1 MILTWHRPDEPG
13 VVYVKATVDGIF
25 ERVMPEWISVLLDD
39 PFEDWRRC
47 KPCGLH
53 LLPEDQVRVIG
64 YQATLCFHCAMTALN
79 LEALGANVR
88 TDVSLELLSRL
99 RDGQVYD
106 EAGRFVLADGRVE
119 RQ

>member
-1 MILTWHRPDEPG
+1 MILTWHRPHEPG
-13 VVYVKATVDGIF
+13 VVYVEATVDGIF
-25 ERVMPEWISVLLDD
+25 ERVMPEWVPVLLDD

-47 KPCGLH
+47 KPCGLQ
-53 LLPEDQVRVIG
+53 LLPEDQVRVLG

-79 LEALGANVR
+79 LETLGPNVR

-106 EAGRFVLADGRVE
+106 EAGRFVLVDGRVE

>member
-1 MILTWHRPDEPG
+1 MILRWHRPDEPG

-25 ERVMPEWISVLLDD
+25 ERVMPEWIPVLLDD

-79 LEALGANVR
+79 LEALGPNVR

-106 EAGRFVLADGRVE
+106 EAGRFVLTDGRVE

>member
-1 MILTWHRPDEPG
+1 MGPR
-13 VVYVKATVDGIF
+13 
-25 ERVMPEWISVLLDD
+25 LLDD

-47 KPCGLH
+47 KPCGLP
-53 LLPEDQVRVIG
+53 LLPEDQVRVLG
-64 YQATLCFHCAMTALN
+64 YQATLRLHCAMTALN
-79 LEALGANVR
+79 REALGPNVR

-106 EAGRFVLADGRVE
+106 AAGRFVLADGRVE

>member
-1 MILTWHRPDEPG
+1 MILRWHRPHEPG

-25 ERVMPEWISVLLDD
+25 ERVIPEWVPVLLDD

-47 KPCGLH
+47 KPCGLP
-53 LLPEDQVRVIG
+53 LLPEDQVRVLG
-64 YQATLCFHCAMTALN
+64 YQATLRFHCAMTALN

-88 TDVSLELLSRL
+88 IDVCLELLSRL

-106 EAGRFVLADGRVE
+106 EAGRFVLTDGRVE

>member
-13 VVYVKATVDGIF
+13 VVYVKATVHGIF
-25 ERVMPEWISVLLDD
+25 ERVMPEWVPVLLDD

-47 KPCGLH
+47 KPCGLQ
-53 LLPEDQVRVIG
+53 LIPEDQVRVLG

-79 LEALGANVR
+79 LEALGPNVR
-88 TDVSLELLSRL
+88 IDVSLELLSRL
-99 RDGQVYD
+99 WDGQVYD